1 MRITSRNLLRSL
13 IWLALGLLIGAAFGL
28 FLGWV
33 AWPAEFSETD
43 PSFLDDSYQREYA
56 LMIASAYSL
65 DGDLATAQRRLRGLG
80 LEDSTGWLL
89 LVTVDHILN
98 GGDPVGSSH
107 LVNLSS
113 DLGLY
118 SPAMDP
124 FLPPDIPAE
133 SSGADGES

>member
-1 MRITSRNLLRSL
+1 M
-13 IWLALGLLIGAAFGL
+13 WLGLGLLLGVAFGL

-43 PSFLDDSYQREYA
+43 PSFLDDSYQGDYA
-56 LMIASAYSL
+56 LMIASAYSM
-65 DGDLATAQRRLRGLG
+65 DGDLATAQRRLRSLG

-98 GGDPVGSSH
+98 SGDQIGSRH
-107 LVNLSS
+107 LAKLSS

-124 FLPPDIPAE
+124 FLPAGSLE
-133 SSGADGES
+133 ADGGS